1 MFKNISIG
9 HKLTIGFGLLI
20 ILTMFNAAVS
30 FLANADAVATIKQV
44 KTIQAP
50 AVLASAHAEADV
62 LRMFAD
68 IQGYIIV
75 GDPRILENY
84 RQSEQHFQQDIQTL
98 EQLALGFD
106 SANQQRV
113 NDIETTF
120 IEWQTLSTKL
130 LNLYNDQAQREPAY
144 AWLSTTGNQ
153 QATTIIN
160 TTSDMMEIQA
170 TRTPSLENS
179 ALLKDMALFQQ
190 SFTALFG
197 GLRGYV
203 TTRDADI
210 RVNEYEAS
218 RATNDEVWQRL
229 HTAQTNLT
237 AEQQTMLNTI
247 ETNRTAFLDQ
257 IPDNVLT
264 IMESNRS
271 REDLLL
277 FGTEIVPLTE
287 QFQEI
292 LGAMAESQQSI
303 LIDGLNRGSGELQL
317 AQADIVI
324 GELIIVVVGIAMA
337 FMLWRIIVR
346 PLHNLTAIADRI
358 RAGDVHTR
366 APANRRDE
374 IGTFAAT
381 FNMMTEQLQQQM
393 EEIRQEKQTTAELQ
407 QEIIRSQETLL
418 HELSTPLF
426 PLADKVVAMPL
437 IGAID
442 SMRAEQ
448 MMQTLLRGVS
458 EHKAKIAILDIT
470 GVSVVDT
477 QVASAL
483 IRTAQAVSLLGTK
496 VVITGIRADVAQ
508 TLVHIGVDLQDI
520 VTHATFQDGIAYAL
534 NGRTS

>member
-9 HKLTIGFGLLI
+9 HKLAIGFGLLI

-30 FLANADAVATIKQV
+30 FLANADAVATITQV

-50 AVLASAHAEADV
+50 AVLVSAHAESDV

-75 GDPRILENY
+75 DDPNILENY
-84 RQSEQHFQQDIQTL
+84 RRSEQNFQQDMQTL
-98 EQLALGFD
+98 MQLAPDFD
-106 SANQQRV
+106 SADQQRV

-120 IEWQTLSTKL
+120 TEWQTLSNKL
-130 LNLYNDQAQREPAY
+130 LDLHNDEARREPAY
-144 AWLSTTGNQ
+144 AWLSTTGHK
-153 QATTIIN
+153 QANAIIS
-160 TTSDMMEIQA
+160 TTSQLMEIQA
-170 TRTPSLENS
+170 NRTPSLESS

-190 SFTALFG
+190 SFTVLFG

-203 TTRDADI
+203 VTSDTDI

-229 HTAQTNLT
+229 RAALSNLT
-237 AEQQTMLNTI
+237 PEQQTMLDSI
-247 ETNRTAFLDQ
+247 ETHRTAFFDE

-264 IMESNRS
+264 ILESNRS
-271 REDLLL
+271 REDILL

-287 QFQEI
+287 KFQHLLET
-292 LGAMAESQQSI
+292 LAESQQNI
-303 LIDGLNRGSGELQL
+303 LVEDLNRGSNELQL
-317 AQADIVI
+317 AQADIVV
-324 GELIIVVVGIAMA
+324 GEVIIVVVGISMA

-346 PLHNLTAIADRI
+346 PLHHLTAIANKI
-358 RAGDVHTR
+358 RAGDVQTR
-366 APANRRDE
+366 APANRGDE

-381 FNMMTEQLQQQM
+381 FNTMTEQLQHQM

-407 QEIIRSQETLL
+407 QEIIRSQESLL

-426 PLADKVVAMPL
+426 PLADQVVAMPL
-437 IGAID
+437 IGTID
-442 SMRAEQ
+442 TIRAEQ
-448 MMQTLLRGVS
+448 MMQTLLHGVS
-458 EHKAKIAILDIT
+458 EHKARIAILDIT

-483 IRTAQAVSLLGTK
+483 IRTAQSVRLLGTQ
-496 VVITGIRADVAQ
+496 VVLTGIRADVAQ
-508 TLVHIGVDLQDI
+508 TLVHIGADLRDI
-520 VTHATFQDGIAYAL
+520 VTHGTFQDGIAYAL
-534 NGRTS
+534 NGRAG